1 MQYTNMMRRMRK
13 VDTGVPGF
21 LITPANHGAGVGVW
35 GAGEG
40 GGRRGVRQPL
50 LQSCRDSSSFFNH
63 EFNELGNTRSSQW
76 FQLQK
81 PQLLK

>member
-13 VDTGVPGF
+13 VDTGAPDF
-21 LITPANHGAGVGVW
+21 LITPANHRAGGC
-35 GAGEG
+35 GGQGKA
-40 GGRRGVRQPL
+40 GGRRGVRWPL

-63 EFNELGNTRSSQW
+63 EFNELGNTGSSQW